1 MVGRAEPACRYK
13 GWEDMALVSL
23 QDVSV
28 SFGGP
33 LVLEHVDFQVEKGER
48 VALIGRNGE
57 GKTTLLRLIDGR
69 LAPNSGRISLEKGAS
84 VAGLAQDLPHGLTGS
99 VREVVAG
106 PRGTAWPFKE
116 YDPGTGD
123 PARWPARTSL
133 GEVQGPQ
140 SHQVATVLTRLSL
153 DPEDRFENL
162 SVGFKRKVLLAR
174 ALAAE
179 PDLLLLDEPTNHLD
193 ISTITWLEGYLQK
206 YRGTLILIT
215 HDRVFLRKLATRIV
229 ELDRGRLVN
238 WVCGY
243 RTFLER
249 REAALEVEESQRVR
263 FMRKLAKEEAWIRQ
277 GIKARRTRNEGR
289 VRALMRLRAEQQ
301 ALRTQTGG
309 VRIQIEEAQATGKM
323 VIEAEGISHGYGQTP
338 LINNFSVKIMRG
350 DRIGIIGPNG
360 IGKTTLLRILLGE
373 TIPQKGR
380 VRRGTRLEVIYFD
393 QLRGQLQEDR
403 SVQENIADGKEL
415 LDLNGSQRHVIGYLK
430 DFLFSA
436 ERARSPVRILSGG
449 ERNRLLLA
457 RLFSLPSNVLVLDE
471 PTNDL
476 DMETLELLEERLL
489 DYSGTILL
497 VSHDRE
503 FLNAVVTG
511 TLVFGENG
519 VVTEYAG
526 GYDDWLTQR
535 AQSSGKKPSGREAAN
550 AKAAARKQRERREKP
565 RKLTFKEE
573 RELETLPGHI
583 EALESEQ
590 KCLYERMAEPQF
602 YKEAGEKISRARAR
616 MDELAQALE
625 ETYARWQELE
635 SIRET
640 GPETLSSVLE

>member
-1 MVGRAEPACRYK
+1 
-13 GWEDMALVSL
+13 MALVSI

-33 LVLEHVDFQVEKGER
+33 LVLEHVDLQVEKGER

-57 GKTTLLRLIDGR
+57 GKTTLLRLIDGQ
-69 LAPNSGRISLEKGAS
+69 LAPNSGRIILEKGTS

-99 VREVVAG
+99 VREVVGGRFGASS
-106 PRGTAWPFKE
+106 PLTE
-116 YDPGTGD
+116 YALGSGD
-123 PARWPARTSL
+123 PTLRAAA
-133 GEVQGPQ
+133 GEAQGPQ
-140 SHQVATVLTRLSL
+140 DHQVATVLTRLSL

-162 SVGFKRKVLLAR
+162 SVGFRRKVLLAR

-249 REAALEVEESQRVR
+249 REAALEVEESQRIR

-289 VRALMRLRAEQQ
+289 VRALMKLRAEQQ
-301 ALRTQTGG
+301 ALRTQTGS
-309 VRIQIEEAQATGKM
+309 VRIQIEEAQRAGKM
-323 VIEAEGISHGYGQTP
+323 VIEAEGISHSYGRDP
-338 LINNFSVKIMRG
+338 LINNFSTRIMRG

-373 TIPQKGR
+373 TMPQKGR

-393 QLRGQLQEDR
+393 QLHGQLDEDR

-415 LDLNGSQRHVIGYLK
+415 LDLGGGQRHVIGYLK
-430 DFLFSA
+430 DFLFSPD
-436 ERARSPVRILSGG
+436 RARSPVRILSGG

-457 RLFSLPSNVLVLDE
+457 RLFSRPSNVLVLDE

-489 DYSGTILL
+489 EYSGTILL

-503 FLNAVVTG
+503 FLNGVVTS
-511 TLVFGENG
+511 TLVFEEKG

-526 GYDDWLTQR
+526 GYDDWLMQR
-535 AQSSGKKPSGREAAN
+535 PQSSEKSPSGREATN
-550 AKAAARKQRERREKP
+550 GKAGARKQRERRERP
-565 RKLTFKEE
+565 RKLTFKEA
-573 RELETLPGHI
+573 RELQALPSHI
-583 EALESEQ
+583 EELESEQ
-590 KCLYERMAEPQF
+590 KGLYERLGDPKF
-602 YKEAGEKISRARAR
+602 YKEAGEKISGAKARL
-616 MDELAQALE
+616 DELEQALE
-625 ETYARWQELE
+625 QAYARWQELE
-635 SIRET
+635 NIREG
-640 GPETLSSVLE
+640 GPETAFSALK

>member
-1 MVGRAEPACRYK
+1 
-13 GWEDMALVSL
+13 MALVSL

-33 LVLEHVDFQVEKGER
+33 LVLEHVDLQVEKGER

-57 GKTTLLRLIDGR
+57 GKTTLLRLIDGQV
-69 LAPNSGRISLEKGAS
+69 APNSGRIAVEKGTS

-106 PRGTAWPFKE
+106 GLGASSPLTE
-116 YDPGTGD
+116 HDPGTGD
-123 PARWPARTSL
+123 SSRWAAL
-133 GEVQGPQ
+133 GEAGGPQ
-140 SHQVATVLTRLSL
+140 EHQVATVLTRLSL

-162 SVGFKRKVLLAR
+162 SVGFRRKVLLAR

-193 ISTITWLEGYLQK
+193 IPTITWLEGYLQK

-249 REAALEVEESQRVR
+249 RDAALEVEESQRIR

-289 VRALMRLRAEQQ
+289 VRALMDLRAEQQ
-301 ALRTQTGG
+301 ALRTQTGS
-309 VRIQIEEAQATGKM
+309 VRIQIEEAQRTGKM
-323 VIEAEGISHGYGQTP
+323 VIEAEGISHGYGGNP
-338 LINNFSVKIMRG
+338 LIKNFSAKIMRG

-373 TIPQKGR
+373 TMPQKGR

-393 QLRGQLQEDR
+393 QLRAQLDEDR
-403 SVQENIADGKEL
+403 TVQENISEGKDL
-415 LDLNGSQRHVIGYLK
+415 LDLDGGQRHVIGYLK
-430 DFLFSA
+430 DFLFSPD
-436 ERARSPVRILSGG
+436 RARTPVRILSGG

-457 RLFSLPSNVLVLDE
+457 RLFSRPSNVLVLDE

-489 DYSGTILL
+489 EYSGTILL

-503 FLNAVVTG
+503 FLNGVVTS
-511 TLVFGENG
+511 TLVFEENG
-519 VVTEYAG
+519 KVTEYAG
-526 GYDDWLTQR
+526 GYDDWLMQR
-535 AQSSGKKPSGREAAN
+535 PQSSEKSPSVREATN
-550 AKAAARKQRERREKP
+550 GKAAARKQRERRERP
-565 RKLTFKEE
+565 RKLTFKETK
-573 RELETLPGHI
+573 ELETLPRHI
-583 EALESEQ
+583 EELESEQ
-590 KCLYERMAEPQF
+590 KSLYERLGDPGF
-602 YKEAGEKISRARAR
+602 YKEAGEKISRAKAR
-616 MDELAQALE
+616 LAELEQALE

-635 SIRET
+635 SIREAASLPGSDT
-640 GPETLSSVLE
+640 RFGTATD

>member
-1 MVGRAEPACRYK
+1 MV
-13 GWEDMALVSL
+13 LVSL

-33 LVLEHVDFQVEKGER
+33 LVLEHVDLQVEKGER

-57 GKTTLLRLIDGR
+57 GKTTLLRLIQGR
-69 LAPNSGRISLEKGAS
+69 LAPNSGRISLEKGTR
-84 VAGLAQDLPHGLTGS
+84 VAGLAQDLPHGLTGP

-106 PRGTAWPFKE
+106 GGLGAASPLTE
-116 YDPGTGD
+116 YGPGSGEPTGW
-123 PARWPARTSL
+123 AAQSSA
-133 GEVQGPQ
+133 GEAQGPQ
-140 SHQVATVLTRLSL
+140 GHQVATVLTRLSL
-153 DPEDRFENL
+153 DPEARFENL
-162 SVGFKRKVLLAR
+162 SVGFRRKVLLAR

-179 PDLLLLDEPTNHLD
+179 PELLLLDEPTNHLD

-206 YRGTLILIT
+206 YRGTLIFIT

-229 ELDRGRLVN
+229 ELDRGGLVN

-249 REAALEVEESQRVR
+249 REALLEVEESQRIR

-289 VRALMRLRAEQQ
+289 VRALVKLRAEQQ
-301 ALRTQTGG
+301 ALRTQAGS
-309 VRIQIEEAQATGKM
+309 VRIQIEEAQHTGKM
-323 VIEAEGISHGYGQTP
+323 VIEAEGISHGYGRNP

-380 VRRGTRLEVIYFD
+380 VRRGIRLEVIYFD
-393 QLRGQLQEDR
+393 QLRGQLDEDR

-415 LDLNGSQRHVIGYLK
+415 LDLKGSQRHVIGYLK
-430 DFLFSA
+430 DFLFSP

-457 RLFSLPSNVLVLDE
+457 RLFSRPSNVLVLDE

-503 FLNAVVTG
+503 FLNGVVTS
-511 TLVFGENG
+511 TLVFEENG

-526 GYDDWLTQR
+526 GYDDWLAQR
-535 AQSSGKKPSGREAAN
+535 PQSSEKDLSGHEAIN
-550 AKAAARKQRERREKP
+550 RKAAARKQRERKEKP
-565 RKLTFKEE
+565 RKLTFKET
-573 RELETLPGHI
+573 REIETLPRHI
-583 EALESEQ
+583 EELESEQ
-590 KCLYERMAEPQF
+590 KSIYERMADPEF
-602 YKEAGEKISRARAR
+602 YKEGGEKISRARAR
-616 MDELAQALE
+616 LDELAQALE

-635 SIRET
+635 SIRE
-640 GPETLSSVLE
+640 

>member
-1 MVGRAEPACRYK
+1 
-13 GWEDMALVSL
+13 MALVSL

-33 LVLEHVDFQVEKGER
+33 PVLEHVDLRVEKGER

-57 GKTTLLRLIDGR
+57 GKTTLLRLIDGQ
-69 LAPNSGRISLEKGAS
+69 LAPNSGRITLEKGIS

-99 VREVVAG
+99 VREVVGGGLGAAS
-106 PRGTAWPFKE
+106 PLTQR
-116 YDPGTGD
+116 DPGAGD
-123 PARWPARTSL
+123 PTQRAVVA
-133 GEVQGPQ
+133 EAQGLQ
-140 SHQVATVLTRLSL
+140 GHQVSTVLTRLSL

-162 SVGFKRKVLLAR
+162 SVGFRRKVLLAR

-193 ISTITWLEGYLQK
+193 IPTITWLEGYLQK

-215 HDRVFLRKLATRIV
+215 HDRVFLRKLATRII

-249 REAALEVEESQRVR
+249 KEAALEVEESQRIR

-289 VRALMRLRAEQQ
+289 VRELMKLRAEQQ
-301 ALRTQTGG
+301 ALRTQTGS
-309 VRIQIEEAQATGKM
+309 VRIQIEEAQRTGRM
-323 VIEAEGISHGYGQTP
+323 VIEAKGITHGYGRNP

-350 DRIGIIGPNG
+350 DRIGLIGPNG

-380 VRRGTRLEVIYFD
+380 VRRGTHLEVIYFD
-393 QLRGQLQEDR
+393 QVHAQLDEDR
-403 SVQENIADGKEL
+403 SVQENIANGKEL
-415 LDLNGSQRHVIGYLK
+415 LDLDGGQRHVIGYLK
-430 DFLFSA
+430 DFLFSPD
-436 ERARSPVRILSGG
+436 RARSPVRILSGG
-449 ERNRLLLA
+449 EKNRLLLA
-457 RLFSLPSNVLVLDE
+457 RLFSRPSNVLVLDE

-503 FLNAVVTG
+503 FLNGVVTS
-511 TLVFGENG
+511 TLVFEENG

-526 GYDDWLTQR
+526 GYDDWLMQR
-535 AQSSGKKPSGREAAN
+535 PQASEKGPPGRETTKG
-550 AKAAARKQRERREKP
+550 KAAVRKQRERREKP
-565 RKLTFKEE
+565 RKLTFKEA
-573 RELETLPGHI
+573 RELETLPRHI
-583 EALESEQ
+583 EDIESEQ
-590 KCLYERMAEPQF
+590 KSLYEQMATPEF
-602 YKEAGEKISRARAR
+602 YKEGGEKISRAKAR
-616 MDELAQALE
+616 LDELGQALE

-635 SIRET
+635 SIRE
-640 GPETLSSVLE
+640 GESEPVLSVSK

>member
-1 MVGRAEPACRYK
+1 
-13 GWEDMALVSL
+13 MALVSI

-33 LVLEHVDFQVEKGER
+33 LVLEHVDLQVEKGER

-57 GKTTLLRLIDGR
+57 GKTTLLRLIDGQ
-69 LAPNSGRISLEKGAS
+69 LAPNSGRIILEKGTS

-99 VREVVAG
+99 VREVVGGRLGASS
-106 PRGTAWPFKE
+106 PLTE
-116 YDPGTGD
+116 YALGSGD
-123 PARWPARTSL
+123 PALRPAA
-133 GEVQGPQ
+133 GEAQGPQ
-140 SHQVATVLTRLSL
+140 DHQVATVLTRLSL

-162 SVGFKRKVLLAR
+162 SVGFRRKVLLAR

-249 REAALEVEESQRVR
+249 REAALEVEESQRIR

-289 VRALMRLRAEQQ
+289 VRALMKLRAEQQ
-301 ALRTQTGG
+301 ALRTQTGS
-309 VRIQIEEAQATGKM
+309 VRIQIEEAQRAGKM
-323 VIEAEGISHGYGQTP
+323 VIEAEGISHSYGRDP
-338 LINNFSVKIMRG
+338 LINNFSTRIMRG

-373 TIPQKGR
+373 TMPQKGR

-393 QLRGQLQEDR
+393 QLHGQLDEDR

-415 LDLNGSQRHVIGYLK
+415 LDLGGGQRHVIGYLK
-430 DFLFSA
+430 DFLFSPD
-436 ERARSPVRILSGG
+436 RARSPVRILSGG

-457 RLFSLPSNVLVLDE
+457 RLFSRPSNVLVLDE

-489 DYSGTILL
+489 EYSGTILL

-503 FLNAVVTG
+503 FLNGVVTS
-511 TLVFGENG
+511 TLVFEEKG

-526 GYDDWLTQR
+526 GYDDWLMQR
-535 AQSSGKKPSGREAAN
+535 PQSSEKSPSGREATN
-550 AKAAARKQRERREKP
+550 GKAGARKQRERRERP
-565 RKLTFKEE
+565 RKLTFKET
-573 RELETLPGHI
+573 RELQALPSHI
-583 EALESEQ
+583 EELESEQ
-590 KCLYERMAEPQF
+590 KGLYERLADPKF
-602 YKEAGEKISRARAR
+602 YKEAGEKISGAKARL
-616 MDELAQALE
+616 DELEQALE
-625 ETYARWQELE
+625 QAYARWQELE
-635 SIRET
+635 SIREG
-640 GPETLSSVLE
+640 GPETAFSALK

>member
-1 MVGRAEPACRYK
+1 
-13 GWEDMALVSL
+13 MALVSL

-33 LVLEHVDFQVEKGER
+33 LLLEHVDLQVEKSER

-57 GKTTLLRLIDGR
+57 GKTTLLRLIAGQV
-69 LAPNSGRISLEKGAS
+69 APDSGRIILQKGIS
-84 VAGLAQDLPHGLTGS
+84 VADLAQDVPQGLTGS

-106 PRGTAWPFKE
+106 ALGAEPALAGQEPRTWH
-116 YDPGTGD
+116 
-123 PARWPARTSL
+123 PARSADAGQAQT
-133 GEVQGPQ
+133 PQ
-140 SHQVATVLTRLSL
+140 DHQVATVLTRLSL
-153 DPEDRFENL
+153 DSEARFENL
-162 SVGFKRKVLLAR
+162 SVGFRRRVLLAR
-174 ALAAE
+174 ALVAE

-193 ISTITWLEGYLQK
+193 ISTITWLEEYLQK
-206 YRGTLILIT
+206 YRGTLMLIT

-249 REAALEVEESQRVR
+249 REAALEVEESQRIR

-289 VRALMRLRAEQQ
+289 VRALMKLRAEQQ
-301 ALRTQTGG
+301 ALRTRTGE
-309 VRIQIEEAQATGKM
+309 VRMEIEEAQRTGKL
-323 VIEAEGISHGYGQTP
+323 VIEAEGISHAYGGNP
-338 LINNFSVKIMRG
+338 LIKDFSVKIMRG

-373 TIPQKGR
+373 TVPQKGR
-380 VRRGTRLEVIYFD
+380 VRRGTHLEVIYFD
-393 QLRGQLQEDR
+393 QLREQLDEDR
-403 SVQENIADGKEL
+403 SVQENIADGKESL
-415 LDLNGSQRHVIGYLK
+415 ELNGSQRHVIGYLK
-430 DFLFSA
+430 DFLFSPD
-436 ERARSPVRILSGG
+436 RARSPVRVLSGG

-457 RLFSLPSNVLVLDE
+457 RLFSRPSNALVLDE

-489 DYSGTILL
+489 EYSGTILL

-503 FLNAVVTG
+503 FLNGVVTS
-511 TLVFGENG
+511 TLVFEGNG

-535 AQSSGKKPSGREAAN
+535 PKSSEKDLSGRDAAN
-550 AKAAARKQRERREKP
+550 GKAAGRKQQERREKP
-565 RKLTFKEE
+565 RKLTFKET
-573 RELETLPGHI
+573 REIETLPLQI
-583 EALESEQ
+583 EELEAEQ
-590 KCLYERMAEPQF
+590 KSLYELMANPEF

-616 MDELAQALE
+616 LDELDQALE
-625 ETYARWQELE
+625 ATYARWQELE
-635 SIRET
+635 SVREG
-640 GPETLSSVLE
+640 GPETVFPGS